1 MDHETALEAAN
12 EALEHNESRAGSQLA
27 SLQLSGGDL
36 MRRSGPA
43 LPSFDAH
50 PERRPREAW
59 QLAGMIAVAVL
70 TLALVVTLWSM

>member
-1 MDHETALEAAN
+1 MAATTS
-12 EALEHNESRAGSQLA
+12 APTRAGA
-27 SLQLSGGDL
+27 TTATARGVDP
-36 MRRSGPA
+36 MRSSGPA
-43 LPSFDAH
+43 LPSFYAH